1 MTVSQIKKHQG
12 SSVKELIQWLEH
24 NKITEVECIFP
35 DFAGSSKGKILPVNR
50 FIKSMEDQS
59 LKLADSVFGQTVSGK
74 WVYESEVIDY
84 VEEDLIMIPDFT
96 TIRKIPWNKEPTAQI
111 ICDLKYSV
119 SIETSNAYTIEE
131 IDPRVSIILDIK
143 TPASN
148 EAEKNIVENYN
159 HLKSTDEIKFVICN
173 LSDFNWS
180 KDYIEK
186 YNLTSS
192 CQIIFSPSYEEMP
205 LSELADLILRDGLNV
220 RLQAQLHKTIWGP
233 VDGK

>member
-1 MTVSQIKKHQG
+1 MRTLIINEIFYSIQGETSRSGIPTTFVRLTGCPLRCSYCDTKYAFKDGIKKSFDEVLFEINQNKTKYITITG
-12 SSVKELIQWLEH
+12 GEPLAQKNILLFMKEL
-24 NKITEVECIFP
+24 
-35 DFAGSSKGKILPVNR
+35 
-50 FIKSMEDQS
+50 
-59 LKLADSVFGQTVSGK
+59 
-74 WVYESEVIDY
+74 
-84 VEEDLIMIPDFT
+84 
-96 TIRKIPWNKEPTAQI
+96 
-111 ICDLKYSV
+111 CDLKYSV

-159 HLKSTDEIKFVICN
+159 HLKSIDEIKFVICN

-180 KDYIEK
+180 KDYIKK
-186 YNLTSS
+186 YNLIST